1 LYSKKFYVRHL
12 YPLLAEEKLI
22 SVVKNFRKV
31 FNNAGNFLTEEM
43 HTSRLSMVVYKMV
56 GQ

>member
-12 YPLLAEEKLI
+12 YPLLAEEKII